1 MLGRKT
7 YQLLAGSGFWRTSSK
22 ARARRSPHPYLACAA
37 ISVFCIVFACSQV
50 STNAQQ
56 PTKTG
61 PYTVEQATAGRATY
75 QVKCATCHLPDMKGS
90 NEAPPLT
97 GMNFVNMWRDR
108 AASDLFNRIRNTM
121 PLTDPG
127 SLGDEEAVNIVA
139 YILQAN
145 GAAAGTQAL
154 TPATMAPIGAVS
166 GGQPSTAAS
175 QATGA
180 TPAGQTSVQRPPTP
194 ARPSGAPA
202 GLTVAGEV
210 KNYVPATDEMLR
222 RPDPSDWLV
231 VRGNYQAWNHSALTQ
246 ITRDNVKDLKLAWV
260 WSMNDAFGASEPTPL
275 VHNGIIYLTNVDNIL
290 QALDGRTGDL
300 IWENRLRPQGSQ
312 GGGTGAM
319 RNLSIFQDKVFATT
333 TDAHLIALD
342 ARTGKTVWDAVVGDV
357 SKGYGASSGSIVI
370 GGKVIQGLSGCDRYK
385 AQDKDQGCFISAFD
399 PTTGKVVWRFN
410 TIARSGEPGGDSW
423 GDLPNMLRVGDETW
437 ITGSYD
443 PELNLTYWGVAQAKP
458 WMQASRGTKG
468 TALYSSSTLAL
479 RPDDGK
485 LAWYFQHVPGETLDM
500 DEVYERVLV
509 DIGGRKTVFT
519 IGKTG
524 ILWKLDRKT
533 GEFIDAKETIFQNIF
548 SIDHKSGKLTYRP
561 DILEQEIGKWTPSC
575 PSTEGGH
582 NWQAMSYDPETARLI
597 IPLSQSC
604 MEMSGRK
611 VEFTEGSGGT
621 AGDRKVYEMPG
632 TDGNVGKLAAFD
644 VKTMKEVWSW
654 QQQPSFLTA
663 VLSTNGGIAFVGDL
677 NRYFRAVDV
686 NTGKV
691 LWQNRLGTSVQG
703 FPVTFSI
710 GGKQYVAV
718 TTGLGGGSPRNVP
731 RTILPD
737 IHPPQTGNAL
747 YVFTLPDNK

>member
-1 MLGRKT
+1 MLGRKAYRFVACGAAAVFGIT
-7 YQLLAGSGFWRTSSK
+7 FASLQL
-22 ARARRSPHPYLACAA
+22 P
-37 ISVFCIVFACSQV
+37 
-50 STNAQQ
+50 TNAQQ
-56 PTKTG
+56 PAGTG
-61 PYTVEQATAGRATY
+61 PYTAEQANAGRATY
-75 QVKCATCHLPDMKGS
+75 QIKCATCHLPDLKGS
-90 NEAPPLT
+90 NEASPLT
-97 GMNFVNMWRDR
+97 GMNFVNTWRDR
-108 AASDLFNRIRNTM
+108 ATSDLINRIRNTM
-121 PLTDPG
+121 PITDPG
-127 SLGDEEAVNIVA
+127 SLGDEEAVNVVA
-139 YILQAN
+139 YLLQAN
-145 GAAAGTQAL
+145 GVTAGTQAL
-154 TPATMAPIGAVS
+154 TPATATPIGAVL
-166 GGQPSTAAS
+166 GGEGSPMAS
-175 QATGA
+175 QT
-180 TPAGQTSVQRPPTP
+180 TERPPAGQSPVARPPAP

-202 GLTVAGEV
+202 GLTFAGEV
-210 KNYVPATDEMLR
+210 KNYVPVTDEMLR
-222 RPDPSDWLV
+222 RADPSDWLM

-246 ITRDNVKDLKLAWV
+246 INRDNVKDLKLAWV
-260 WSMNDAFGASEPTPL
+260 WSMNGAVGANEPTPL
-275 VHNGIIYLTNVDNIL
+275 VHSGIIYLTNVDNIL

-319 RNLSIFQDKVFATT
+319 RNLAIYQDKVFAAT

-342 ARTGKTVWDAVVGDV
+342 ARTGKVVWDTVIADVGR
-357 SKGYGASSGSIVI
+357 GYGNSSGPIVI
-370 GGKVIQGLSGCDRYK
+370 GGKLIQGLGGCDRYK

-399 PTTGKVVWRFN
+399 PADGKLLWHFN
-410 TIARSGEPGGDSW
+410 TLARSGEPGGDSW
-423 GDLPNMLRVGDETW
+423 GDLPNMLRVGSETW

-458 WMQASRGTKG
+458 WMQASRGTRG

-479 RPDDGK
+479 HPDDGK

-509 DIGGRKTVFT
+509 DIGERKTVFT

-533 GEFIDAKETIFQNIF
+533 GEFIDAKETVFQNIF
-548 SIDHKSGKLTYRP
+548 NIDHKSGKLAYRP

-582 NWQAMSYDPETARLI
+582 NWQAMSYDPGTARLI

-621 AGDRKVYEMPG
+621 AGDRKFYEMPG

-654 QQQPSFLTA
+654 QQRPSFLTA

-691 LWQNRLGTSVQG
+691 LWQIRLGTSVQG

-737 IHPPQTGNAL
+737 IHPPTTGNAL
-747 YVFTLPDNK
+747 YVFTLPDSK